1 MPLLNK
7 AKALHWCELRHL
19 PVNQRPARC
28 LHSWLL
34 DPESLTAKLVALSGD
49 NFHVRVL
56 HQAIERPRL
65 NEQQLLG
72 MSDKHRALV
81 REVVLCG
88 RNQPWVFARSVLPLS
103 SLVGPLRHLRKQGNR
118 PLGAFLFSQ
127 PHLERGEI
135 AVAAISRDHGYLPS
149 GLAGEY
155 PAWGRRSVFCLGGK
169 PLLVSEV
176 FLESFTRT
184 LTHDKN

>member
-1 MPLLNK
+1 MR
-7 AKALHWCELRHL
+7 HW
-19 PVNQRPARC
+19 PVDQRPARC
-28 LHSWLL
+28 LHTWLL
-34 DPESLTAKLVALSGD
+34 DKESLTAKLVALSGGD
-49 NFHVRVL
+49 FYVRVL

-72 MSDKHRALV
+72 MSDKHGALV

-88 RNQPWVFARSVLPLS
+88 KNQPWVFARSILPLS
-103 SLVGPLRHLRKQGNR
+103 SLVGPLRHLRKQDSR

-127 PHLERGEI
+127 PHLERGAI
-135 AVAAISRDHGYLPS
+135 AVAAISRDHGYLP
-149 GLAGEY
+149 AAFVGEH

-176 FLESFTRT
+176 FLEPFTRR
-184 LTHDKN
+184 LAHDKKLIESDDE